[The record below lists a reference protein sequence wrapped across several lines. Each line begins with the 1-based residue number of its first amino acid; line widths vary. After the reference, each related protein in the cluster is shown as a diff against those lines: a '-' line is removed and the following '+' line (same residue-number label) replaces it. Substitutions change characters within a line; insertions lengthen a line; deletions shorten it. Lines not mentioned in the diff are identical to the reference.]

1 VNHDPERTGGAS
13 VAFPLKGEW
22 TALHTP
28 AERVPS
34 HGTDYFGQRYAFDFA
49 RLLGPYRKAYRRP
62 IWRHLVGRVSVEDC
76 YGWGESVCAPF
87 AGEVVAA
94 GEGWPDRERLN
105 LLRDLLTVSF
115 FARGPAADDYR
126 PLTGNYV
133 LLEGEPGFALLAHL
147 RRGSLRVGAGQR
159 VEEGETLAAV
169 GNSGN
174 STIPHLHFQLMD
186 GRDPFKARGLPCRFR
201 RYERFR
207 EGAWEEVF
215 DSVPEALEP
224 IRLV

>member
-1 VNHDPERTGGAS
+1 MELDGAAS
-13 VAFPLKGEW
+13 VAFPLRGEW

-49 RLLGPYRKAYRRP
+49 RLLGSYKKAYRQP
-62 IWRHLVGRVSVEDC
+62 IWRHLIARVRVEDC
-76 YGWGESVCAPF
+76 YGWGEAVLAPF
-87 AGEVVAA
+87 DGEVVAA
-94 GEGWPDRERLN
+94 GDGWPDRESLS
-105 LLRDLLTVSF
+105 LLPDIIRVSF
-115 FARGPAADDYR
+115 FAQPPTREDYR

-133 LLEGEPGFALLAHL
+133 LLEGEPGVALLAHL
-147 RRGSLRVGAGQR
+147 RRGSVPVRAGQVVR
-159 VEEGETLAAV
+159 EGEPLGAV

-174 STIPHLHFQLMD
+174 STSPHLHFQLMD
-186 GRDPFKARGLPCRFR
+186 GRDPFKAQGLPCKFR

-207 EGAWEEVF
+207 EGKWEEVF

-224 IRLV
+224 IRAV